1 VDATLLTTHIQ
12 YLYLGVEIAD
22 FTLPTSLDDMFKFYQ
37 LQFGEQTL
45 EDEIVT
51 NSFKQ
56 EMEENELEDLNEF
69 VTVVDRDDNVEILT
83 NKRSN
88 M

>member
-1 VDATLLTTHIQ
+1 MLQKPGSNSTHHPLQ
-12 YLYLGVEIAD
+12 NRLFVGVEIAD

-37 LQFGEQTL
+37 RQLGEQTP

-56 EMEENELEDLNEF
+56 EMEQNELEDLNEF
-69 VTVVDRDDNVEILT
+69 VTVVDRDENVEF
-83 NKRSN
+83 
-88 M
+88 